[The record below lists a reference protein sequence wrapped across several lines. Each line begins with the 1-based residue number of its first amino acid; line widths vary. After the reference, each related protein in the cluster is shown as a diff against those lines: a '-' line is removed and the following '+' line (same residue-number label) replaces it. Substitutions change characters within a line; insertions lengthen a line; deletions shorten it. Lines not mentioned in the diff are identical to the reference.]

1 MAIGKSVGSAS
12 GASNQL
18 INFLYRFFSA
28 EDSENYFEMSVA
40 LTPGDSDTQVVGKC
54 VGKFLSKFLMVE
66 VPDTTATPSYQKVGS
81 LM

>member
-1 MAIGKSVGSAS
+1 
-12 GASNQL
+12 
-18 INFLYRFFSA
+18 
-28 EDSENYFEMSVA
+28 MSVIPFLCVMISDVTA

-54 VGKFLSKFLMVE
+54 MGKFLSKLLMVE